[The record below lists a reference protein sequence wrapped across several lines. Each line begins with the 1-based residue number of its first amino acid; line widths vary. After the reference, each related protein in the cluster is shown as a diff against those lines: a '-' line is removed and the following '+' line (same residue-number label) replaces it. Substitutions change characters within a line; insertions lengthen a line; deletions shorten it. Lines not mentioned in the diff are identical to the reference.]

1 MEIPLEKLENPLET
15 YNLGWKFKFG
25 FYNDFSGRNKEFSRK
40 RGVL

>member
-25 FYNDFSGRNKEFSRK
+25 FYNE